1 MTSVI
6 TRKFFFRGAERW
18 FAYFVNNRMIAI
30 VRDELDLREIA

>member
-6 TRKFFFRGAERW
+6 HRKFYFRGEERW
-18 FAYFVNNRMIAI
+18 FAYFVNDRMIAL